1 MFCYYWEYSL
11 SIWLDDCDDELYKYF
26 VFENF
31 FVNLVFFRDKD
42 DYDNIFLYFCGGEVV
57 I

>member
-1 MFCYYWEYSL
+1 MFCYLWEYSL
-11 SIWLDDCDDELYKYF
+11 SIWFDDCDDELYKYF